1 MLVAKVST
9 KGIVNINK
17 QKCFTVFK
25 VGSKMQVTSRDYI
38 QSGKLD
44 IKCLANGVECVKGQN
59 ALTCTASCWQADVW
73 QSFLA
78 WSLSPAFSLK
88 YCRPGAYSGW
98 STSLACLCWISFIQ
112 VIVIQ
117 TLISASIRTWL
128 GSWRGFPVL
137 QKASSLWKQ
146 LEPEHVNDLGCYLR
160 VVSWA

>member
-59 ALTCTASCWQADVW
+59 ALTCLILPPVGRLMYGSRFWHGHYHQPLVRNTVDQEHILGGALVLHVCVESH
-73 QSFLA
+73 SSR
-78 WSLSPAFSLK
+78 SLLSKP
-88 YCRPGAYSGW
+88 
-98 STSLACLCWISFIQ
+98 
-112 VIVIQ
+112 
-117 TLISASIRTWL
+117 
-128 GSWRGFPVL
+128 
-137 QKASSLWKQ
+137 
-146 LEPEHVNDLGCYLR
+146 
-160 VVSWA
+160 